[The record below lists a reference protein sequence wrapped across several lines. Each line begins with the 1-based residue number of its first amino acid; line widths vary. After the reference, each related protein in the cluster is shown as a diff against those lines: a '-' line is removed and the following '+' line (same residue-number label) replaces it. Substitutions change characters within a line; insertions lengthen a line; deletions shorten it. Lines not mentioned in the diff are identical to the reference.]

1 MVTERFRHISFGEL
15 RKLVDLRASRQ
26 LSGFNRLV
34 LWLNYFVIIAL
45 ILSVVAK
52 YISPQLFWFIAFF
65 GLAFPVITLLNFL
78 FIIYWVMLGKRT
90 VIFSIIAMV
99 IALPGTLRFIQISW
113 PSKQAASLKVTSYNS
128 MLFDLYNWTK
138 NKDSR
143 NLILTGLSEINSD
156 VLCLQEFYNSEE
168 EGDFH
173 NTDTL
178 TQLLNLN
185 YHHTEYSTTLRNT
198 DHWGIAIFSKYPIIN
213 KGKILFNTKSNN
225 LCIYSDIV
233 IRKDT
238 VRIYNIHLQSISFSK
253 SDTKFLKDV
262 ISEQDAKDEVENGK
276 SILRRI
282 KRAFIKRAEQVQ
294 MIKASMATCPYR
306 IILCGDFND
315 TPASYAYEQLCN
327 ELNDSFVEK
336 GLGFGRTYAGAW
348 PQFRI
353 DYILHSPEIKC
364 LQFKRQ
370 DETVTDH
377 FPITAYFDL

>member
-26 LSGFNRLV
+26 LSGFNRLM

-90 VIFSIIAMV
+90 AIFSIIAMV

-336 GLGFGRTYAGAW
+336 GLGFGRTYAGTW

-370 DETVTDH
+370 NETVTDH